1 MNNPDWD
8 DLRYFLAVARKG
20 STLAASKEMRVSQST
35 VHRRLVELEKSFGR
49 HLVIRHATGYSL
61 TEFGRNLRPF
71 AERVDDA
78 MSSVVR
84 YLSSSDDT
92 VTGSVRVTCSESI
105 GYRLMKSTLLD
116 GFHARYVDLH
126 VELIMSDRFLDLAK
140 GEADVAIR
148 AGEPDDDTLVG
159 RKIGDVPWGL
169 YCSRSYAQLN
179 GKVNQVEDINNHAVI
194 AFDGD
199 IKNHHAARWLRTVAA
214 HARVAAHSNS
224 IPGLLI
230 AVKSGAGVAPLP
242 VPLATQEIELT
253 QLLGPVAGLYS
264 PIYLLTHPDLRRTP
278 RVRVFFEYILDTIE
292 QAGAALTQEPRDG
305 LVRNREIRT

>member
-1 MNNPDWD
+1 M
-8 DLRYFLAVARKG
+8 
-20 STLAASKEMRVSQST
+20 
-35 VHRRLVELEKSFGR
+35 
-49 HLVIRHATGYSL
+49 
-61 TEFGRNLRPF
+61 
-71 AERVDDA
+71 
-78 MSSVVR
+78 
-84 YLSSSDDT
+84 
-92 VTGSVRVTCSESI
+92 
-105 GYRLMKSTLLD
+105 
-116 GFHARYVDLH
+116 
-126 VELIMSDRFLDLAK
+126 
-140 GEADVAIR
+140 
-148 AGEPDDDTLVG
+148 
-159 RKIGDVPWGL
+159 
-169 YCSRSYAQLN
+169 
-179 GKVNQVEDINNHAVI
+179 NQVEDINNHAVI

-305 LVRNREIRT
+305 LVRNREMRT